1 MSGALMEPL
10 WITLSITLVVV
21 AGWHLTHRL
30 VAARIRTYIT
40 ERGGTVVSCAWHA
53 RSRSEQSSPSGAH
66 YCVRYLDAGGR
77 LHEAACNTHL
87 FSAVYFTHDEIVGT
101 HGIPVQFVT
110 NSNPENC
117 GSTAEGD
124 EDPTSRVQIA
134 DLEREVRR
142 LRKRL
147 REEIQSP
154 PADD

>member
-1 MSGALMEPL
+1 MEPL
-10 WITLSITLVVV
+10 WITLSITLVVT

-40 ERGGTVVSCAWHA
+40 ERGGTVVSCAWQPK
-53 RSRSEQSSPSGAH
+53 SRGGHGSPSVAH

-77 LHEAACNTHL
+77 LHEAACNTRV

-110 NSNPENC
+110 NSNPDDC
-117 GSTAEGD
+117 GSAVEGD
-124 EDPTSRVQIA
+124 DDDPTSRVQIA

-154 PADD
+154 PAED